1 MADLEEA
8 WRQAVPTEAAQEL
21 LQRQPH
27 GWELALVGVV
37 LVAEAQRAVL
47 LVQNLPAAISK
58 GDSVGVAVQLCP
70 HGLRA
75 GKRLLGVADP
85 LGTTE
90 RAQPAIEDGRLV
102 QARFG
107 AGKLQLA
114 RIEELLQAVAKLC
127 AEDLPTAPAPGT
139 APWGRWAPRIEHPEP
154 NQPLLAHV
162 AACKLVR
169 NLSLEACHRRRG
181 C

>member
-8 WRQAVPTEAAQEL
+8 WRHAVPTEAAQEL

-27 GWELALVGVV
+27 GWELALAGRV
-37 LVAEAQRAVL
+37 LVVEAQRAVL
-47 LVQNLPAAISK
+47 LIQNLPAAISK
-58 GDSVGVAVQLCP
+58 GDSVGVAAQLCP

-75 GKRLLGVADP
+75 SKRPLAVADP

-90 RAQPAIEDGRLV
+90 KAQPAIEDGRLV

-114 RIEELLQAVAKLC
+114 RIEELPQAVAKLC
-127 AEDLPTAPAPGT
+127 AEH
-139 APWGRWAPRIEHPEP
+139 PRQRPHGE
-154 NQPLLAHV
+154 QPLGADGHPGLSTQSQTSRSWRTWR
-162 AACKLVR
+162 LV
-169 NLSLEACHRRRG
+169 SL
-181 C
+181 